1 MTTKACVL
9 AFIFMLAAV
18 AARAEQPLEPSTF
31 FDLRGPCFAPDKI
44 EASLRD
50 DKFHLVA
57 VGRAIVSTE
66 LIAQVHFYRRGD
78 DFIIAMKHDNMIC
91 TIIVGENLNFG
102 V

>member
-1 MTTKACVL
+1 MSK
-9 AFIFMLAAV
+9 FIMLILLLVVSVAV
-18 AARAEQPLEPSTF
+18 RAEQPLLPSTF

-44 EASLRD
+44 EASMRA

-91 TIIVGENLNFG
+91 TVIVGENLNFG